1 MKTSPAHPESW
12 RVRPGAGAALALA
25 LALALAFA
33 GPASGACGVAAG
45 TARIAE
51 VTERLE
57 LRLADGRLVRLAG
70 LDVPDPTRGAPETAA
85 NARAFLIERLAGRE
99 AALVAFAAAP
109 DRWGRVAADLMLSE
123 PSGGGA
129 PSTALALLSA
139 GFARVRPEFET
150 RGCVGERLA
159 AEAKARAASLGLW
172 NDPDYSILEAG
183 DVEDLAERDGR
194 FVVVEGTVR
203 RVGVGRSRLYLDL
216 GARDALSVL
225 VARKSQAAFARAGLP
240 LGALA
245 GERIRA
251 RGVLDDRF
259 GPRLEVAEPLMIERL
274 GRAAG
279 GERANRA
286 DE

>member
-1 MKTSPAHPESW
+1 MKMSLAHPVIW
-12 RVRPGAGAALALA
+12 RGRPSAGAALALA
-25 LALALAFA
+25 LAFA
-33 GPASGACGVAAG
+33 EPASAACGAAAG
-45 TARIAE
+45 TAKIAE

-57 LRLADGRLVRLAG
+57 IRLADGRLARLAG
-70 LDVPDPTRGAPETAA
+70 LDVPDPTRGAAETAA
-85 NARAFLIERLAGRE
+85 NARAFLASRLAGRE

-109 DRWGRVAADLMLSE
+109 DRWGRVVADLILSE

-129 PSTALALLSA
+129 SSAALLLLSA

-159 AEAKARAASLGLW
+159 AERSARAAGLGLW
-172 NDPDYSILEAG
+172 DDPDYSILEAG
-183 DVEDLAERDGR
+183 DAEELARSDGR

-203 RVGVGRSRLYLDL
+203 RVGVGRSRFYLDF
-216 GARDALSVL
+216 GARDALSVV
-225 VARKSQAAFARAGLP
+225 VARKSQAAFERAGLP

-245 GERIRA
+245 GEKIRA

-279 GERANRA
+279 GEGVIRA

>member
-1 MKTSPAHPESW
+1 MKSSLAHPVIW
-12 RVRPGAGAALALA
+12 RGRSSARAGAALALA
-25 LALALAFA
+25 LAFA
-33 GPASGACGVAAG
+33 EPASAACGAAAG
-45 TARIAE
+45 TAKIAE

-57 LRLADGRLVRLAG
+57 IRLADGRLARLAG
-70 LDVPDPTRGAPETAA
+70 LDVPDLARGAAETAA
-85 NARAFLIERLAGRE
+85 NAQAFLASRLVGRE
-99 AALVAFAAAP
+99 AELVAFAAAP
-109 DRWGRVAADLMLSE
+109 DRWGRVPADLILSE
-123 PSGGGA
+123 PFGGGESSA
-129 PSTALALLSA
+129 ALALLSA

-159 AEAKARAASLGLW
+159 AERSARAAGLGLW
-172 NDPDYSILEAG
+172 DDPDYSILEAG
-183 DVEDLAERDGR
+183 DAEELARSDGR

-203 RVGVGRSRLYLDL
+203 RVGLGRSRLYLDF
-216 GARDALSVL
+216 GGRGELSVV
-225 VARKSQAAFARAGLP
+225 VARKSQAAFASAGLP

-274 GRAAG
+274 GRAE
-279 GERANRA
+279 GEQGAIRA

>member
-1 MKTSPAHPESW
+1 MKSSLAHPAIW
-12 RVRPGAGAALALA
+12 RDRPGAGAL

-33 GPASGACGVAAG
+33 EPASAACGVAAG
-45 TARIAE
+45 TATIAD
-51 VTERLE
+51 VSERLE
-57 LRLADGRLVRLAG
+57 LRLADGRLARLAG
-70 LDVPDPTRGAPETAA
+70 LDVPDPTRGAAETAA
-85 NARAFLIERLAGRE
+85 NARAFLASRLAGRE

-109 DRWGRVAADLMLSE
+109 DRWGRVVADLILSE

-129 PSTALALLSA
+129 SSAALLLLSA

-159 AEAKARAASLGLW
+159 AERSARAAGLGLW
-172 NDPDYSILEAG
+172 DDPDYSILEAG
-183 DVEDLAERDGR
+183 DAEELARSDGR

-203 RVGVGRSRLYLDL
+203 RVGVGRSRFYLDF
-216 GARDALSVL
+216 GARDALSVV
-225 VARKSQAAFARAGLP
+225 VARKSQAAFERAGLP

-245 GERIRA
+245 GEKIRA

-279 GERANRA
+279 GEGVIRA

>member
-1 MKTSPAHPESW
+1 MKSSLAHPVIW
-12 RVRPGAGAALALA
+12 RDRLGAGAPLA

-33 GPASGACGVAAG
+33 APASAACGAAAG
-45 TARIAE
+45 TAKIAE

-57 LRLADGRLVRLAG
+57 IRLADGRLARLAG
-70 LDVPDPTRGAPETAA
+70 LDVPVIGRGAPETTT
-85 NARAFLIERLAGRE
+85 NARLFLAGRLAGRE
-99 AALVAFAAAP
+99 AELVAFAAAP
-109 DRWGRVAADLMLSE
+109 DRWGRVPADLILSE
-123 PSGGGA
+123 PSGGGESSA
-129 PSTALALLSA
+129 ALALLSA

-159 AEAKARAASLGLW
+159 AEAKARAAGLGLW
-172 NDPDYSILEAG
+172 DDPDYSILEAG
-183 DVEDLAERDGR
+183 DAEELARSDGR

-203 RVGVGRSRLYLDL
+203 RVGLGRSRLYLDF
-216 GARDALSVL
+216 GGRGELSVV
-225 VARKSQAAFARAGLP
+225 VARKSQAAFQSAGLP

-274 GRAAG
+274 GRVE
-279 GERANRA
+279 GEQRAIRA
-286 DE
+286 DD

>member
-1 MKTSPAHPESW
+1 MKSSLAHPVIW
-12 RVRPGAGAALALA
+12 RGGSGARACAALALA
-25 LALALAFA
+25 LVLAE
-33 GPASGACGVAAG
+33 PASAACGAAAG
-45 TARIAE
+45 TAKIAE

-57 LRLADGRLVRLAG
+57 IRLADGRLARLAG
-70 LDVPDPTRGAPETAA
+70 LDVPDLARGAAETAA
-85 NARAFLIERLAGRE
+85 NAQAFLASRLVGRE
-99 AALVAFAAAP
+99 AELVAFAAAP
-109 DRWGRVAADLMLSE
+109 DRWGRVPADLILSE
-123 PSGGGA
+123 PFGGGESSA
-129 PSTALALLSA
+129 ALALLSA

-159 AEAKARAASLGLW
+159 AERSARAAGLGLW
-172 NDPDYSILEAG
+172 DDPDYSILEAG
-183 DVEDLAERDGR
+183 DAEELARSDGR

-203 RVGVGRSRLYLDL
+203 RVGLGRSRLYLDF
-216 GARDALSVL
+216 GGRGELSVV
-225 VARKSQAAFARAGLP
+225 VARKSQAAFASAGLP

-274 GRAAG
+274 GRAE
-279 GERANRA
+279 GEQGAIRA

>member
-1 MKTSPAHPESW
+1 MKSSLAHPAIW
-12 RVRPGAGAALALA
+12 RDRPGAGAL

-33 GPASGACGVAAG
+33 EPASAACGVAAG
-45 TARIAE
+45 TATIAD
-51 VTERLE
+51 VSERLE
-57 LRLADGRLVRLAG
+57 LRLADGRLARLAG
-70 LDVPDPTRGAPETAA
+70 LDVPDPTRGAAETAA
-85 NARAFLIERLAGRE
+85 NARAFLASRLAGRE

-109 DRWGRVAADLMLSE
+109 DRWGRVVADLILSE

-129 PSTALALLSA
+129 SSAALLLLSA

-159 AEAKARAASLGLW
+159 AERSARAAGLGLW
-172 NDPDYSILEAG
+172 DDPDYSILEAG
-183 DVEDLAERDGR
+183 DAEELARSDGR

-203 RVGVGRSRLYLDL
+203 RVGVGRSRFYLDF
-216 GARDALSVL
+216 GARDALSVV
-225 VARKSQAAFARAGLP
+225 VARKSQAAFERAGLP

-245 GERIRA
+245 GEKIRA

-274 GRAAG
+274 GRVEGKQGAI
-279 GERANRA
+279 RA